1 MVDRKLLAGGAA
13 LIAAGVWLRRRS
25 EEDEVSEELARGRH
39 PSSIA
44 YSGSDK
50 FPALSGY
57 HPAGALWV
65 LWARQGGNFLDAKI
79 KIKTPGGE
87 WLPWQYLREGS
98 GTDGIPYMPA
108 YSTKTPKV
116 RYPNSPDRRE
126 ALEDVKAAIN
136 AIGAVPVEWD
146 ESGVGLV
153 HEGLGNISI
162 PLVANGA
169 ASFGWDDPA
178 KGQALMVNEI
188 EASEEGLVDPR

>member
-1 MVDRKLLAGGAA
+1 MVDKKILAGGAA

-25 EEDEVSEELARGRH
+25 EDAMSDDLASGRH

-44 YSGSDK
+44 YSGSGK
-50 FPALSGY
+50 FPVLSGY

-79 KIKTPGGE
+79 KIKTPGGS

-108 YSTKTPKV
+108 YSTKTPKA

-126 ALEDVKAAIN
+126 ALEDVKAALN
-136 AIGAVPVEWD
+136 AIGAVPVEW
-146 ESGVGLV
+146 EEGVSSTNDGLN
-153 HEGLGNISI
+153 NISI
-162 PLVANGA
+162 PLVANGV
-169 ASFGWDDPA
+169 ASFGWDDPV

-188 EASEEGLVDPR
+188 EAADSELVDPR

>member
-1 MVDRKLLAGGAA
+1 MVDTKILAGGAA

-25 EEDEVSEELARGRH
+25 EEDEVSEDLARGRH

-50 FPALSGY
+50 FPVLSGY

-65 LWARQGGNFLDAKI
+65 LWARQGGEVIDAKI
-79 KIKTPGGE
+79 KIKTPGGK
-87 WLPWQYLREGS
+87 WLPWQYIREGS

-108 YSTKTPKV
+108 YSTKTPKA
-116 RYPNSPDRRE
+116 RYFGQRE
-126 ALEDVKAAIN
+126 AVEDVKAAIN

-146 ESGVGLV
+146 ESGVSLV

>member
-1 MVDRKLLAGGAA
+1 MSDDLA
-13 LIAAGVWLRRRS
+13 S
-25 EEDEVSEELARGRH
+25 GRH

-50 FPALSGY
+50 FPVLSGY

-65 LWARQGGNFLDAKI
+65 LWARQGGEVIDAKI
-79 KIKTPGGE
+79 KIRTPGGK

-108 YSTKTPKV
+108 YSTLTPKA
-116 RYPNSPDRRE
+116 RYFGQRE
-126 ALEDVKAAIN
+126 AVEAVKAAVN

-146 ESGVGLV
+146 ESGVSLV

-169 ASFGWDDPA
+169 ASFGWDDPS
-178 KGQALMVNEI
+178 QEQPLMVNEI
-188 EASEEGLVDPR
+188 EALEGDFKDPR